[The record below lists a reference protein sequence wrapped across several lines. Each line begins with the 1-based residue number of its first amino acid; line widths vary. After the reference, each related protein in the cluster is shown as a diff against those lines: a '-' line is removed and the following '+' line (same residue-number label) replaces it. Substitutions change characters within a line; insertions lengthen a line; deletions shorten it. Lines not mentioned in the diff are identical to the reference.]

1 MADTYDMATLA
12 FGAPSR
18 RFGTLRRAAGK
29 LGRGVGARHPGAAPR
44 KHHRR
49 RKTRAAPVR
58 HPRGIRLSNEFVK
71 TFLLME
77 LAKAARS

>member
-1 MADTYDMATLA
+1 MADTLEMATLA

-18 RFGTLRRAAGK
+18 RFGTLRRAAGA
-29 LGRGVGARHPGAAPR
+29 LRRGPGARHPAKRRA
-44 KHHRR
+44 HRR
-49 RKTRAAPVR
+49 RQRAAPPVR
-58 HPRGIRLSNEFVK
+58 HTRGIRLSNEFVK